1 MALYLLVFLLSISI
15 NILVN
20 KYNYRKEIYLAI
32 SLLFLAVFVGISD
45 MLGGYD
51 RYIYSELFDGIA
63 DITRAEGSYT
73 KAAIFYLYPS
83 EFGYSGYN
91 ILVSYIT
98 ANRYIF
104 ILLTTFVIYLLYYF
118 SIKKYCANYPVA
130 VMLFMGLMFFFTFTY
145 LRQMIGVG
153 AAWLGLQY
161 IYKRKLYIF
170 LLCILIAATFH
181 NSAIVL
187 LPLYFIPTK
196 RFKKKQ
202 VIIFMTLCLL
212 LGLSGGPA
220 AVFRLYG
227 NITDMTERASS
238 YSEQEIG
245 FRYEYIIEAFVFLFL
260 ILRNYT
266 RIPETKK
273 DIVMLNTSLG
283 FCAILLLFVYSLNG
297 GRLGWF
303 YLIGLI
309 ATLSTIT
316 SRIKRNSQT
325 TSLITLISLLL
336 FVRIVFYW
344 GFMLTPYKTFL
355 TNGIRDYDPIYQRY
369 EYDYNYAKDKF
380 YR

>member
-1 MALYLLVFLLSISI
+1 MILYILTFFLIIYI
-15 NILVN
+15 NYIAE
-20 KYNYRKEIYLAI
+20 KYNYRKGVVLAI
-32 SLLFLAVFVGISD
+32 SFLILAVFVGISD

-63 DITRAEGSYT
+63 DITRTEGSYT

-83 EFGYSGYN
+83 EFGYSWYN

-118 SIKKYCANYPVA
+118 SIKKYCANYPFA

-161 IYKRKLYIF
+161 IYKRKLYKF

-325 TSLITLISLLL
+325 TSLISLISLLL

>member
-15 NILVN
+15 NILAN

-63 DITRAEGSYT
+63 DITRTEGSYT

-83 EFGYSGYN
+83 EFGYSWYN

-118 SIKKYCANYPVA
+118 SIKKYCANYPFA

-161 IYKRKLYIF
+161 IYKRKLYKF

-227 NITDMTERASS
+227 NITDMTERAIS